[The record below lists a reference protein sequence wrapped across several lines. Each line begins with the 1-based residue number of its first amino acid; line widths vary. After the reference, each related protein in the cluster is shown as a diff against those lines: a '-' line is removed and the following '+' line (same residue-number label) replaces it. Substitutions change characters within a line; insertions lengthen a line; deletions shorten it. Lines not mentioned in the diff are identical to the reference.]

1 MCPQRSE
8 VDTSTVI
15 AAVDTLGRRVA
26 PRHYRSVE
34 EKIQIVTESRM
45 PGASV
50 AEVARRHGVNAN
62 QVFTW
67 RLQQEQGVLGRR
79 RRGRPAAVKL
89 LPVQVRSETQ
99 EPLALALAEASTAKL
114 AAPASEGRIEIT
126 LADGIR
132 IAISGAVPSEQ
143 LHRVLAV
150 LR

>member
-1 MCPQRSE
+1 M
-8 VDTSTVI
+8 DTSTVT

-79 RRGRPAAVKL
+79 RRPAAVKL

-99 EPLALALAEASTAKL
+99 EPLAEASTATL

-126 LADGIR
+126 LADGVR
-132 IAISGAVPSEQ
+132 IAISGAVSAEQ
-143 LHRVLAV
+143 LHQVLAV

>member
-1 MCPQRSE
+1 

-26 PRHYRSVE
+26 PRRFRTVDV
-34 EKIQIVTESRM
+34 KIQIVTESRM

-79 RRGRPAAVKL
+79 KRGRPAAVKL
-89 LPVQVRSETQ
+89 LPVQVRSEAQ
-99 EPLALALAEASTAKL
+99 KPPAEASTAML
-114 AAPASEGRIEIT
+114 TAPASEGRLEIT
-126 LADGIR
+126 LADGVR
-132 IAISGAVPSEQ
+132 VAISGAVSAEQ
-143 LHRVLAV
+143 LHHVLGV
-150 LR
+150 LRR

>member
-1 MCPQRSE
+1 M
-8 VDTSTVI
+8 DTSTAI

-26 PRHYRSVE
+26 PRHFRTVE
-34 EKIQIVTESRM
+34 EKVRIVTESRL

-79 RRGRPAAVKL
+79 KRGRPAAVKL
-89 LPVQVRSETQ
+89 LPVQIRSDTP
-99 EPLALALAEASTAKL
+99 EPQPEAS
-114 AAPASEGRIEIT
+114 AATRPAPVGEGRIEIT
-126 LADGIR
+126 LPDGVR
-132 IAISGAVPSEQ
+132 IAIRGTVSSEQ
-143 LHRVLAV
+143 LHQVLSV

>member
-1 MCPQRSE
+1 
-8 VDTSTVI
+8 VDTSTVR

-26 PRHYRSVE
+26 PRHYRTVE

-79 RRGRPAAVKL
+79 KRGRPAAVRL
-89 LPVQVRSETQ
+89 LPVQVRSEAQ
-99 EPLALALAEASTAKL
+99 EPLAETSTAML
-114 AAPASEGRIEIT
+114 PAPASAGRIEIT
-126 LADGIR
+126 LADGVR
-132 IAISGAVPSEQ
+132 IAISGAVSAEQ
-143 LHRVLAV
+143 LHKVLAV

>member
-1 MCPQRSE
+1 

-26 PRHYRSVE
+26 PRHYRTVE
-34 EKIQIVTESRM
+34 EKIQIVTESHL

-89 LPVQVRSETQ
+89 LPVQVRSEAQ
-99 EPLALALAEASTAKL
+99 EPGAEASTATP

-126 LADGIR
+126 LADGVR
-132 IAISGAVPSEQ
+132 IAISGAVSAEQ
-143 LHRVLAV
+143 LHQVLAV

>member
-1 MCPQRSE
+1 

-26 PRHYRSVE
+26 PRHYRTVE
-34 EKIQIVTESRM
+34 EKIQIVTESRL

-79 RRGRPAAVKL
+79 RRGRPAVKL
-89 LPVQVRSETQ
+89 LPVQVRSEAQ
-99 EPLALALAEASTAKL
+99 EPGAEASTATP

-126 LADGIR
+126 LADGVR
-132 IAISGAVPSEQ
+132 IAISGAVSAEQ
-143 LHRVLAV
+143 LHQVLAV

>member
-1 MCPQRSE
+1 

-26 PRHYRSVE
+26 PRRYRTVE

-62 QVFTW
+62 QVFAW

-79 RRGRPAAVKL
+79 RRGRPVAVKL
-89 LPVQVRSETQ
+89 LPVQVRREAQ
-99 EPLALALAEASTAKL
+99 EPPAEASTAPL
-114 AAPASEGRIEIT
+114 VAPASEGRIEIT
-126 LADGIR
+126 LADGVR
-132 IAISGAVPSEQ
+132 IAISGAVSAEQ
-143 LHRVLAV
+143 LHQVLAV